1 MRPQEPTR
9 AQKCEQQQTHAYL
22 CKQIKVK
29 REEVEQMVPYGVGE
43 DTSMLI
49 TEWD

>member
-1 MRPQEPTR
+1 MSSSRHTPTYANR
-9 AQKCEQQQTHAYL
+9 K
-22 CKQIKVK
+22 KDK
-29 REEVEQMVPYGVGE
+29 REEVEQMVPCGVGE